1 MSIINAKFDAE
12 FESKEKMQK
21 IRPKE
26 VIGQNF
32 YKSPFLVNFFADNF
46 FLMSLYATFWIQ
58 NQHQILHFYSHI
70 SFMKNIFI
78 FTTLTFIA
86 NFAVKRLK
94 ITKNVFC
101 KCLFELNFA
110 TRGAK
115 L

>member
-32 YKSPFLVNFFADNF
+32 CKTPFSVNFFADNF
-46 FLMSLYATFWIQ
+46 FLMSLYATFLDSKSASNSAFLFSYFIYE
-58 NQHQILHFYSHI
+58 NYIHFYN
-70 SFMKNIFI
+70 FNIF
-78 FTTLTFIA
+78 A
-86 NFAVKRLK
+86 NFEVKRLK
-94 ITKNVFC
+94 ITKNVYC